1 VIRRARDS
9 LRARVGGPWS
19 QEKLT
24 YVQRYATAFMNS
36 MMPKRRSGLWSELV
50 YLDFLAGPGVG
61 IDRRTGIEFPGS
73 PLRALQAMPPF
84 DRLVFSDVDARN
96 VDTLR
101 RRIPEP
107 DRVRVELCVGDC
119 HEVARRVVG
128 DLSNRALA
136 LAFVDPEGF
145 EVKFRLFETLAA
157 KRVDVLYLFPGGIGV
172 ARNLGTF
179 ARKANAPLDDLIPG
193 WRELRRARV
202 AAGQRLSQDEIISRD
217 QPFVTLLMQRMSE
230 LGFLYSGQG
239 EPYFTNQKNVKM
251 YHLLFFSKHPT
262 GLALWRGVTRIEP
275 SGQRQLF

>member
-50 YLDFLAGPGVG
+50 YLDFLAGPGVR

-73 PLRALQAMPPF
+73 PLRALQVMPPF

-96 VDTLR
+96 VDT
-101 RRIPEP
+101 
-107 DRVRVELCVGDC
+107 
-119 HEVARRVVG
+119 
-128 DLSNRALA
+128 
-136 LAFVDPEGF
+136 
-145 EVKFRLFETLAA
+145 
-157 KRVDVLYLFPGGIGV
+157 
-172 ARNLGTF
+172 
-179 ARKANAPLDDLIPG
+179 
-193 WRELRRARV
+193 
-202 AAGQRLSQDEIISRD
+202 
-217 QPFVTLLMQRMSE
+217 
-230 LGFLYSGQG
+230 
-239 EPYFTNQKNVKM
+239 
-251 YHLLFFSKHPT
+251 HLLFFSKHPT